1 MANAGRKTKPL
12 PTVKWFLPLLLKI
25 NPVKLSTRLLAPRVL
40 ANFYIAID
48 AVIANKIRSLLTAL
62 GIIFGVAAVIAMLA
76 IGNGAQ
82 QEILNQIKLVGV
94 NNIVIKPII
103 EQKEEKLNEQAGGK
117 KEKKKFSPGLTIRD
131 VNSIKKTIPGL
142 TRISPEIILNSHV
155 IRNGVRRSAKLVGVE
170 PSYFEI
176 YDFQLVDGQ
185 MFSAEHMTLGGPV
198 CIIGSSLKS
207 KFFPTENPVG
217 KSIKVGPHWLTIIG
231 VLKERLVTQ
240 SSISKLG
247 IRDFNMDV
255 YAPLQTVLIRY
266 ENRDLVTTEAIRLAN
281 MRSRGMVIIN
291 DNSASEESEE
301 EKKNYHQLDRLVIQ
315 VDETTRMQTTAEVLS
330 RLLTR
335 RHYEVVDFEI
345 EIPELLLKQQQRTN
359 DIFNYVLGA
368 IAGISLLV
376 GGIGIMNIMLA
387 SVLERI
393 KEIGLRL
400 SIGAQKN
407 DIIQQFLFEAVMISV
422 SGGIIGVV
430 LGVTMASIVSV
441 MAGIPTIV
449 SFTSILLSFGVAAT
463 VGLIFGIAPARK
475 AASQDPIASLRYE

>member
-1 MANAGRKTKPL
+1 M
-12 PTVKWFLPLLLKI
+12 I
-25 NPVKLSTRLLAPRVL
+25 L
-40 ANFYIAID
+40 ANKYFSPRLWANLYIAID
-48 AVIANKIRSLLTAL
+48 AVIANKMRSLLTAL

-103 EQKEEKLNEQAGGK
+103 EQKEEKLDEAANGK

-131 VNSIKKTIPGL
+131 VESIRATIPGL
-142 TRISPEIILNSHV
+142 ERVSPEIILNTNV
-155 IRNGVRRSAKLVGVE
+155 IRNGIRRSAKLVGVE
-170 PSYFEI
+170 PTYFEI
-176 YDFQLVDGQ
+176 YDFQMAEGRMFNDEQ
-185 MFSAEHMTLGGPV
+185 MRLGSSV
-198 CIIGSSLKS
+198 CIIGSGLKS
-207 KFFPTENPVG
+207 RFFPTENAIG
-217 KSIKVGPHWLTIIG
+217 KSIKVGPHWLTIVG
-231 VLKERLVTQ
+231 VMRERLV
-240 SSISKLG
+240 SENSISKLG

-255 YAPLQTVLIRY
+255 YAPLQSVLIRY
-266 ENRDLVTTEAIRLAN
+266 QNRDLITTEELRLAN
-281 MRSRGMVIIN
+281 MRSQGFSDGSN
-291 DNSASEESEE
+291 ESEESEL

-315 VDETTRMQTTAEVLS
+315 VSETNKLQTTAEVLS
-330 RLLTR
+330 RLLER
-335 RHYEVVDFEI
+335 KHYELIDFEI

-400 SIGAQKN
+400 SIGAQKS
-407 DIIQQFLFEAVMISV
+407 DVVQQFLFEAVMISV
-422 SGGIIGVV
+422 SGGLIGVV
-430 LGVTMASIVSV
+430 LGVTMAYLVSV
-441 MAGIPTIV
+441 FAGIPTII
-449 SFTSILLSFGVAAT
+449 SFSSIVLSFGVAAT